1 VRIFACVK
9 DVPIRDARYEL
20 ADDATWIDDT
30 RLTFEINECDEYALE
45 AAVRLRER
53 HGGEVCILTVGPA
66 RADKIIR
73 KALAVGAQRA
83 IRIADERR
91 QAGSPHAVATALAA
105 VLRDQSF
112 DLVAAGTR
120 SDDMGNAQTGVVLAQ
135 LLGVPHAT
143 LVVDVDA
150 EPDAPAIVVQRE
162 LESGRL
168 QRLRLPMPAVITVQ
182 GGSTPLRYPTMG
194 DVLAAKKKKIDV
206 VDLQSLGIRWSD
218 VPQVTVRR
226 LTVPVASR
234 RAELLE
240 GKPDEVSALLVKKL
254 QEARVL

>member
-1 VRIFACVK
+1 M
-9 DVPIRDARYEL
+9 
-20 ADDATWIDDT
+20 
-30 RLTFEINECDEYALE
+30 
-45 AAVRLRER
+45 
-53 HGGEVCILTVGPA
+53 
-66 RADKIIR
+66 RAEKVVR
-73 KALAVGAQRA
+73 KALAAGAARAVRVADEHRA
-83 IRIADERR
+83 IT
-91 QAGSPHAVATALAA
+91 SPHVTATALAA

-143 LVVDVDA
+143 LVVDVEA

-168 QRLRLPMPAVITVQ
+168 QRVRVPMPAVVTVQ

-194 DVLAAKKKKIDV
+194 DVLAAKKKLIDV

-218 VPQVTVRR
+218 VPQVIVRR

-240 GKPDEVSALLVKKL
+240 GKPDEVSALLVRKL